1 MADGGFSS
9 GFSSGFD
16 LFDPQVTELSVTI
29 VADSLHATVERLY
42 GYSVAEDAGSTAVV
56 NLRAGSVS
64 GQIVAGPLG
73 FSASESKLVMLEK
86 NVFWEFPG
94 GCYVEEV
101 SGSVHGVFH
110 VRNV

>member
-1 MADGGFSS
+1 MADGAYSS
-9 GFSSGFD
+9 AYSSAYD
-16 LFDPQVTELSVTI
+16 LFDPQVTDLSVTI
-29 VADSLHATVERLY
+29 VADSLHATVERLF

-64 GQIVAGPLG
+64 GQIVVGPLS
-73 FSASESKLVMLEK
+73 FAANESKIAMLEK

-94 GCYVEEV
+94 GLHMEEV